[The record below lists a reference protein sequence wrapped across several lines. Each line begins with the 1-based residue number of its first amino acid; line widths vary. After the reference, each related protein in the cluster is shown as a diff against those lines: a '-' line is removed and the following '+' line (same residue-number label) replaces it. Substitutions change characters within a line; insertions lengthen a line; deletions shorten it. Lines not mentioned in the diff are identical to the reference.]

1 METQLVMLNVMT
13 DLRQQPKAPEEDIT
27 EHLSPLKISQLQKQR
42 SFKRRATQN
51 KSASWKGK

>member
-13 DLRQQPKAPEEDIT
+13 DLRQQPNAPEEDIT

-42 SFKRRATQN
+42 
-51 KSASWKGK
+51 